1 MPTQET
7 QEAEVRK
14 IPWRRKWQLTPVF
27 LLGKSYGQRSLA
39 GHSPQGHKESDTTK
53 VLSARACARASA
65 SARARVHTHTHT
77 HTHTLY
83 SGKRTTWYPYSVV
96 ETCGLGWGQV
106 WGWRWEGDQKP
117 KLATLGFRR
126 SRKHS
131 GKSFPFL
138 LLVQRLSTFP
148 SSLSLIFSCKISRIC
163 LSFSPHFSLPVFQF
177 RPHSLALCS

>member
-1 MPTQET
+1 MH
-7 QEAEVRK
+7 ARVR
-14 IPWRRKWQLTPVF
+14 
-27 LLGKSYGQRSLA
+27 
-39 GHSPQGHKESDTTK
+39 
-53 VLSARACARASA
+53 ARAC
-65 SARARVHTHTHT
+65 T
-77 HTHTLY
+77 HTHTLN

-163 LSFSPHFSLPVFQF
+163 LSFPPHFLLPVFQF
-177 RPHSLALCS
+177 RPHSLALCSYTGSRCSPILSIVYAQLVSLHFLSLGTPSPKLHSPQPL